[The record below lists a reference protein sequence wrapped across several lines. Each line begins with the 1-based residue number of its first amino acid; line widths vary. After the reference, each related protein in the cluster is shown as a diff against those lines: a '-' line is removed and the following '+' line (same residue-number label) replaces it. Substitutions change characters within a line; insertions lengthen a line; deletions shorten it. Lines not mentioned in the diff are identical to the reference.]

1 MSLKIV
7 PLTETLAVAP
17 QITAGDIA
25 DIAAKGYRTLVNNR
39 PDNEAPG
46 QLPSEEAERLA
57 EAAGLRYEYFPI
69 TAPTLTAD
77 QVEAFARLLPELEGP
92 ILAYCRSGS
101 RCSLLWAA
109 TELLKGRTSADVLIR
124 KVAERGFDIASLTRF
139 A

>member
-7 PLTETLAVAP
+7 PITDTLAVAP
-17 QITAGDIA
+17 QITADDIA

-46 QLPSEEAERLA
+46 QLSSEEAKRLA

-69 TAPTLTAD
+69 TAPTLTAE
-77 QVEAFARLLPELEGP
+77 QVDAFARLLPELEGP
-92 ILAYCRSGS
+92 ILTYCRSGS

-109 TELLKGRTSADVLIR
+109 VELRKGRISAEVLIR
-124 KVAERGFDIASLTRF
+124 KIADRGFDIASVTRF